1 VAWRPPGLGGAREEL
16 TPGSAAGEKPDVSE
30 RFVAVVVAVVGLAA
44 CGHKD
49 DPGAAASAS
58 SLPSAAPSAIVGATP
73 SASTS
78 APAPSASVDAA
89 SPPADDLR
97 RGTVVVNIGDSFTEA
112 SFEQNL
118 RARMKGV
125 GAKYVVKAQT
135 PSYTPAR
142 AFGGYGGTLD
152 TLLDMRP
159 KLVIVTLGANELDMP
174 DPNLHAAAVRE
185 LARKASKWGQ
195 CVWVTPPRWKPD
207 TGFLEVIKNN
217 CAPCA
222 FFDSDLYV
230 HDVERQKDKIH
241 PNEVGGARWAAA
253 FWDWLEANRDP
264 SKGAWALKSP

>member
-1 VAWRPPGLGGAREEL
+1 M
-16 TPGSAAGEKPDVSE
+16 
-30 RFVAVVVAVVGLAA
+30 
-44 CGHKD
+44 
-49 DPGAAASAS
+49 
-58 SLPSAAPSAIVGATP
+58 LPT
-73 SASTS
+73 
-78 APAPSASVDAA
+78 
-89 SPPADDLR
+89 DDLR
-97 RGTVVVNIGDSFTEA
+97 RGTTVVNIGDSFTEA

-118 RARMKGV
+118 RARMKAV

-135 PSYTPAR
+135 PSYTPVW

-159 KLVIVTLGANELDMP
+159 KLVIITLGANEFDMP
-174 DPNLHAAAVRE
+174 DPSLHAPAVRE

-207 TGFLEVIKNN
+207 SGFLDVVKNN

-230 HDVERQKDKIH
+230 HDVERQRDKIH

-253 FWDWLEANRDP
+253 FWDWLESHRDP
-264 SKGAWALKSP
+264 SKGAWALKTP